1 MNSKSLLPEITDR
14 PVLGI
19 ACSIAAYFSFAV
31 MQVYGKLLSETYSV
45 IEIAFYRN
53 LIALIIFLVYIA
65 VFWKRGRR
73 ILKINQ
79 NPVGII
85 IRSVIGLLCLVLSF
99 AAFALMP
106 MAEATAFLFV
116 SSLLVPAL
124 GVIFLAEKVGAL
136 RWGAVI
142 VGFIGVLIM
151 LQPNGELTTFAIA
164 IALTTAFLLAVQQVI
179 LRHLGK
185 TEVPLTVTFYFVFIG
200 TIVSALPM
208 PFVATTPSLQSL
220 PLLLGVGVSG
230 LLAQLFLSLAHR
242 YAEAAVVSV
251 FNYSGI
257 IWATLFGW
265 FVWNDWP
272 TIPIWIGGVI
282 VILSNI
288 FILWREQQ
296 LASRA

>member
-1 MNSKSLLPEITDR
+1 
-14 PVLGI
+14 
-19 ACSIAAYFSFAV
+19 

-53 LIALIIFLVYIA
+53 LIALVIFLVYIA

-85 IRSVIGLLCLVLSF
+85 IRSIIGLLCLVLSF

-265 FVWNDWP
+265 FIWNDWP
-272 TIPIWIGGVI
+272 TMPIWIGGVI